1 MDRLGDAAT
10 LVLAGDRILIMSVE
24 NPLPVTPPIRNNT
37 NPIKPEFSHPAEET
51 FARILDYY
59 EIEWQYE
66 PHTFPLEWDER
77 GNVLEAFT
85 PDFYLPQQELYIELT
100 TLRPELT
107 TKKNRKLRRLMEL
120 YPEINIKL
128 FKRRE
133 MHDLMVK
140 YGHDQEAHKIAGS
153 DAQQKNP

>member
-37 NPIKPEFSHPAEET
+37 NPTKPEFSHPAEET

-153 DAQQKNP
+153 DAQKKIP